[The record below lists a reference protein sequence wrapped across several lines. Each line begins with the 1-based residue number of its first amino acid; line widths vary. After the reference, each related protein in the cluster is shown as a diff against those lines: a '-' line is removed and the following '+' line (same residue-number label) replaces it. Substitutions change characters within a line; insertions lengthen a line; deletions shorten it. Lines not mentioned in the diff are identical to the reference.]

1 MDRDEL
7 IRSTAK
13 LSNALMQTNRRIK
26 KAKQMVEELI
36 NDLNDGTVMLEDL
49 DEVVVSEILI
59 LINKKFQN

>member
-7 IRSTAK
+7 IRSTDK
-13 LSNALMQTNRRIK
+13 LSNALMQTNKRIK

-49 DEVVVSEILI
+49 DEVVV
-59 LINKKFQN
+59 

>member
-49 DEVVVSEILI
+49 DEVVVSELLI
-59 LINKKFQN
+59 LINKKSQN